1 MNVGC
6 AGTSSPSLLSNHCAS
21 LSLPLSLSL
30 SPGKNSVARN
40 LIPAGSGQQ
49 SWQQDDRAFKK
60 SEGFLK
66 TSYIKCREK
75 FIFIILSVHGNRVS
89 DS

>member
-21 LSLPLSLSL
+21 LSISL